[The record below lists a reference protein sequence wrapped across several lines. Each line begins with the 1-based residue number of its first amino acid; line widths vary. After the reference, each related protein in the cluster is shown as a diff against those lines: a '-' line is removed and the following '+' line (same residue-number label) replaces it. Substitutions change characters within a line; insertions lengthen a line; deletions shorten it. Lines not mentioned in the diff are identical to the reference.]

1 MYICIYIYIICIYIY
16 VYIYI
21 YIYIHIYIYTYICI
35 HINMYTCMLMC
46 VNMANT
52 HEYIYIY
59 IYNHCCLAKIQR
71 LKTSASQR
79 ASLDVHLPRYPVYP
93 WWLSFEAWS
102 LGCWDHTVVQGTI
115 EMKQQNHFGRLY
127 SNQFHSVTVYQ
138 GLLQVSEWCEQANR
152 HDILHGIGKE
162 LKHEHTFGHILP
174 SWLGDCPLLCCQN
187 AVSWWRSN
195 CRLM

>member
-1 MYICIYIYIICIYIY
+1 
-16 VYIYI
+16 
-21 YIYIHIYIYTYICI
+21 
-35 HINMYTCMLMC
+35 MLMC

-52 HEYIYIY
+52 NEYIY

-79 ASLDVHLPRYPVYP
+79 ASLDVHLPRYPVYHGGFRLRHGHWAAEP
-93 WWLSFEAWS
+93 TPLCRGLLRWN
-102 LGCWDHTVVQGTI
+102 T
-115 EMKQQNHFGRLY
+115 NHFGRLY

-162 LKHEHTFGHILP
+162 LKHEHTFGHILL

-187 AVSWWRSN
+187 AVSWWRSS